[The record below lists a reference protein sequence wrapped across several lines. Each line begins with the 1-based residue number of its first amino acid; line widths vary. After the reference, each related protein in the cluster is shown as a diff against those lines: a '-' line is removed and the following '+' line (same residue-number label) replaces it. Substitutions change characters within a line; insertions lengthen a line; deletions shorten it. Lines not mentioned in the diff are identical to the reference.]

1 MGAKGKSLLCRVIG
15 DPCHRGI
22 VRVWEN
28 GGDHLSSHLSDI
40 SDQSSVIVVMG
51 RERERGVRGNVVF
64 QSTWYEVNTGRV
76 IMRTTSINL

>member
-1 MGAKGKSLLCRVIG
+1 MGAKGKSLFCRVIG
-15 DPCHRGI
+15 DPRHRGI

-64 QSTWYEVNTGRV
+64 QSTQYEVNTWQV
-76 IMRTTSINL
+76 NNANYK

>member
-28 GGDHLSSHLSDI
+28 GGGPMDHLSSHLSDI

-51 RERERGVRGNVVF
+51 QGEG
-64 QSTWYEVNTGRV
+64 
-76 IMRTTSINL
+76 

>member
-1 MGAKGKSLLCRVIG
+1 MGAKGKSLFCRVIG
-15 DPCHRGI
+15 DRGI

-51 RERERGVRGNVVF
+51 QGEGEGG
-64 QSTWYEVNTGRV
+64 SEV
-76 IMRTTSINL
+76 MWCFKALSMK